1 MRKDSPQSVILKYKK
16 RQQTTPYLI
25 LGGIIL
31 LLIIGLILL
40 LVWLIPTVSGG
51 GKPLA
56 GLFASKTPT
65 ATSTFTPTATVPS
78 PTPTITPT
86 ETMTPTI
93 TETPTP
99 NAPQSY
105 KVQAGDNCW
114 DIAAKFNVDLLTLL
128 AINNFAAGTCPITEG
143 QIIIIPAPGQSLPTA
158 TPVPSDLPKGTKIN
172 YTVQSGD
179 SLDSIASKFNS
190 TVEAILAANKSVI
203 TDKNKIEVGM
213 ILVIPVNLVT
223 PTATLAPTS
232 TLQYPLAPT
241 LAGTITPIPT
251 ATP

>member
-1 MRKDSPQSVILKYKK
+1 MRKDSPQNVILKYKK

-31 LLIIGLILL
+31 LLVIGLILL
-40 LVWLIPTVSGG
+40 LLWLIPAVSGG
-51 GKPLA
+51 GRPFA
-56 GLFASKTPT
+56 GLFATKTPT
-65 ATSTFTPTATVPS
+65 ATSTYTPTATVPS

-86 ETMTPTI
+86 ETLTPTV

-114 DIAAKFNVDLLTLL
+114 DIATKFNVDLLTLL
-128 AINNFAAGTCPITEG
+128 AINNFAPGTCPISED

-158 TPVPSDLPKGTKIN
+158 TPVPSDLPRGTKIN

-179 SLDSIASKFNS
+179 SLDSIAAEFNS
-190 TVEAILAANKSVI
+190 TVEAILEANKNVI

-213 ILVIPVNLVT
+213 VLVVPVNLVT

-232 TLQYPLAPT
+232 TLQYPLVPT
-241 LAGTITPIPT
+241 LGGTITPNPT
-251 ATP
+251 LTP

>member
-1 MRKDSPQSVILKYKK
+1 MMRKDTPQSVIHKFQK
-16 RQQTTPYLI
+16 RQQITPYLI
-25 LGGIIL
+25 MGGIIL
-31 LLIIGLILL
+31 LLVIGLVLL
-40 LVWLIPTVSGG
+40 LLWLIPAVSGG
-51 GKPLA
+51 SPMG
-56 GLFASKTPT
+56 GLFATRTPT
-65 ATSTFTPTATVPS
+65 ATMTFTPTATVPS

-86 ETMTPTI
+86 ETTTPTI

-105 KVQAGDNCW
+105 KVQDGDNCW
-114 DIAAKFNVDLLTLL
+114 DIATKFNVDLLTLL

-158 TPVPSDLPKGTKIN
+158 TPVPSDLPRGTKIN

-190 TVEAILAANKSVI
+190 TVEAILAANTTVI
-203 TDKNKIEVGM
+203 TDKNKIEVGKV
-213 ILVIPVNLVT
+213 LVIPVNIVT

-241 LAGTITPIPT
+241 QAGTVTPMPT